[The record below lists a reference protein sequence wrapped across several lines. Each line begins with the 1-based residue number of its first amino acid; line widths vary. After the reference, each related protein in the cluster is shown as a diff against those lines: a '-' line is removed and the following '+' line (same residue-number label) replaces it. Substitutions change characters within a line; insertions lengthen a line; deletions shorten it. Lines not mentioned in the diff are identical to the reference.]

1 MKTIKQLLITIAVLL
16 CSTTTY
22 AYDFEVDGIYY
33 NIISATDFTAEVTS
47 GDIDYSGEVIIPS
60 TVNYNSRTITV
71 TRIGNYAFKNCDE
84 LISVTIS
91 DNITSIEYGAF
102 YGCSAI
108 ISITIPGHVTSIK
121 DYAFNGCSSLK
132 HLYMEDANT
141 YLELGNNCDEQLDF
155 YGNIEIHAKG
165 MFYDCPL
172 ETLYLGRN
180 LKYDYDYDH
189 EYSSFNYNI
198 SPFNDKTELVSLS
211 ISNNVTIIGA
221 YLFRGC
227 SRLTSITIPN
237 SVTKIET
244 SAFADTG
251 LTNITIPSSVTKVEA
266 GGFSN
271 CTQLKDLHIED
282 GATTLELE
290 TSLINYGVSFG
301 MFEHCSLET
310 LYLGRNLDYNPI
322 YGSSPFHGTELNT
335 VIISN
340 CVSTIE
346 TNMFRGCSAITS
358 VIIPNSVKII
368 GAFAFEDCSAI
379 TNVTIPNSVT
389 EILNGAFSGCS
400 KLTNITI
407 PNSVISISDKAFSDC
422 IALKELYIEDG
433 NTILHL
439 GVNFWHSTSNGEG
452 LFYDCPLETLY
463 LGRDLGYNDEYR
475 SGYSPFSYK
484 RKLTSLTISTGVTSV
499 GKNAFYE
506 CDGIDSIYLMGAV
519 PASVCDNNFTE
530 SQFVTTRVYVPKGTL
545 EIYQATDVWKN
556 FWNIQEHSLIEYHTV
571 TYRVDGE
578 IYETQLVA
586 LGDTI
591 PTIDEPAKE
600 GHTFSGWSEIP
611 ETMPANDIE
620 ITGSFSVNTYAIT
633 YMVDG
638 EVYTTDSL
646 AYGSEII
653 LIDEPTKEGYTFSGW
668 SELPETMPAEDITI
682 TGSFSIN
689 NYDLVYMVD
698 GEEYKRVTL
707 EFGSEIIPEK
717 EPTKEGYTFSGWSE
731 IPETMPAEDVTVTG
745 SFSINS
751 YDLVYMIDGEEYKR
765 VTLEFGSEIIPEEEP
780 IKEGYTFSGWSEIPE
795 TMPAHDV
802 EVTGSFIPTNV
813 SEIIAEVSLQI
824 NGNNISLSNAN
835 NNTVAI
841 YSINGVLVKKID
853 KYAGEE
859 ITLEKGVYIV
869 SVGDKA
875 MKIKL

>member
-1 MKTIKQLLITIAVLL
+1 MR
-16 CSTTTY
+16 
-22 AYDFEVDGIYY
+22 
-33 NIISATDFTAEVTS
+33 
-47 GDIDYSGEVIIPS
+47 P
-60 TVNYNSRTITV
+60 
-71 TRIGNYAFKNCDE
+71 
-84 LISVTIS
+84 
-91 DNITSIEYGAF
+91 
-102 YGCSAI
+102 
-108 ISITIPGHVTSIK
+108 
-121 DYAFNGCSSLK
+121 
-132 HLYMEDANT
+132 
-141 YLELGNNCDEQLDF
+141 
-155 YGNIEIHAKG
+155 
-165 MFYDCPL
+165 YDCPL

-180 LKYDYDYDH
+180 L
-189 EYSSFNYNI
+189 NYESQKCGL
-198 SPFNDKTELVSLS
+198 SPFYRKEELLSLTIGS
-211 ISNNVTIIGA
+211 KVTIIGSHA
-221 YLFRGC
+221 FSYC
-227 SRLTSITIPN
+227 SAITNVTIPN
-237 SVTKIET
+237 SVTEILEG
-244 SAFADTG
+244 AFYD
-251 LTNITIPSSVTKVEA
+251 
-266 GGFSN
+266 
-271 CTQLKDLHIED
+271 CTALKELYIED
-282 GATTLELE
+282 GYTTLELGNNI
-290 TSLINYGVSFG
+290 TFDS
-301 MFEHCSLET
+301 SLET
-310 LYLGRNLDYNPI
+310 LYLGRNLNYNYSYANAEFP
-322 YGSSPFHGTELNT
+322 PFYNHTELKSL
-335 VIISN
+335 IIGN
-340 CVSTIE
+340 CVSTIG
-346 TNMFRGCSAITS
+346 NYLFCGCSAITS

-379 TNVTIPNSVT
+379 TNVTIPDSVT

-463 LGRDLGYNDEYR
+463 LGRDLEYNDEYR

-611 ETMPANDIE
+611 ETMPAHDV
-620 ITGSFSVNTYAIT
+620 TV
-633 YMVDG
+633 
-638 EVYTTDSL
+638 
-646 AYGSEII
+646 
-653 LIDEPTKEGYTFSGW
+653 
-668 SELPETMPAEDITI
+668 

-689 NYDLVYMVD
+689 SYDLVYMID
-698 GEEYKRVTL
+698 GEEYKQVTL
-707 EFGSEIIPEK
+707 EFGSEIVPEE

-731 IPETMPAEDVTVTG
+731 IPETMPAQDVEVTG

-780 IKEGYTFSGWSEIPE
+780 EKEGYTFSGWSEIPETMPAEDVTVTGSFSINSYDLVYMVDNEEYKRVTLEFGSEIVPEEEPTKEGYTFSGWSEIPE

-813 SEIIAEVSLQI
+813 SEITAEVSLQI

-835 NNTVAI
+835 NSTVAI

-853 KYAGEE
+853 KYTGEE
-859 ITLEKGVYIV
+859 IALEKGVYIV
-869 SVGDKA
+869 CVGDKA

>member
-244 SAFADTG
+244 RAFADTG
-251 LTNITIPSSVTKVEA
+251 LTNITIPSSVTIVEA

-358 VIIPNSVKII
+358 I
-368 GAFAFEDCSAI
+368 
-379 TNVTIPNSVT
+379 TIPNSVT
-389 EILNGAFSGCS
+389 SIKVSAFESCS
-400 KLTNITI
+400 RLTSITIPNSVTKIETRAFADTGLTNITI
-407 PNSVISISDKAFSDC
+407 PSSVTIVEAGGFSNC
-422 IALKELYIEDG
+422 TQLKDLHIEDG
-433 NTILHL
+433 ATILRL
-439 GVNFWHSTSNGEG
+439 EWNDWHSTSFGEG

-463 LGRDLGYNDEYR
+463 IGRNLSYDDTHNYGF
-475 SGYSPFSYK
+475 SPFCGIE
-484 RKLTSLTISTGVTSV
+484 RLTSLTIGNDVTNISR
-499 GKNAFYE
+499 KMFLDCSN
-506 CDGIDSIYLMGAV
+506 ITSIHLMGV
-519 PASVCDNNFTE
+519 NPPTVDSDNFTDPQYFNI
-530 SQFVTTRVYVPKGTL
+530 SVYVPKGTL
-545 EIYQATDVWKN
+545 EIYQAADVWKN
-556 FWNIQEHSLIEYHTV
+556 FWNIQEHNLVEYYTV
-571 TYRVDGE
+571 TYMVDNE
-578 IYETQLVA
+578 VYKTQLVA
-586 LGDTI
+586 NGDI
-591 PTIDEPAKE
+591 
-600 GHTFSGWSEIP
+600 IP
-611 ETMPANDIE
+611 E
-620 ITGSFSVNTYAIT
+620 
-633 YMVDG
+633 
-638 EVYTTDSL
+638 
-646 AYGSEII
+646 
-653 LIDEPTKEGYTFSGW
+653 IDEPTKEGYTFSGW
-668 SELPETMPAEDITI
+668 SKIPETMPAENVTI

-689 NYDLVYMVD
+689 SYDLVYMLD

-707 EFGSEIIPEK
+707 EFGSEIVPEEEPIKEGYTFSGWSEIPETMPAEDVTVTGSFSINSYDLVYMVDSEEYKRVTLEFGSEIVPEK
-717 EPTKEGYTFSGWSE
+717 EPEKEGYTFSGWSE

-765 VTLEFGSEIIPEEEP
+765 VTLEFGSEIIPEDEP
-780 IKEGYTFSGWSEIPE
+780 TKEGYTFSGWSEIPE
-795 TMPAHDV
+795 TMPSHDV

-835 NNTVAI
+835 NSTVAI

-853 KYAGEE
+853 KYTGEE
-859 ITLEKGVYIV
+859 ITLENGVYIV